1 MNPYDELIINRKEQE
16 DPRFYINYRDN
27 GYRAKYEACG
37 HGDCF
42 EKNYEAFWD
51 IYNETKNKNLKYVI
65 AYIKYRKSGR
75 EIIHAWVLDGNDMI
89 DRSQGKKL
97 LVPFDKFEETAEVIG
112 SKVWDHRTIPRYDYI
127 WNRFGTYSAVMN
139 SEMTWNK
146 GLKKQV
152 GSWDIAKLQ
161 VL

>member
-1 MNPYDELIINRKEQE
+1 M
-16 DPRFYINYRDN
+16 
-27 GYRAKYEACG
+27 
-37 HGDCF
+37 
-42 EKNYEAFWD
+42 
-51 IYNETKNKNLKYVI
+51 I